1 MYTHTC
7 NSLRHSMMS
16 LDNYVIILITKFTY
30 LVRFGSEDGIL
41 CYGFTCI
48 NELFV
53 MLIFCYVRSR
63 IEHRVKQL
71 TEGLMSELQVSPE
84 RSLRGGPRAA
94 RRAVAQLIRLGK
106 SAQVNIKIDCC

>member
-1 MYTHTC
+1 
-7 NSLRHSMMS
+7 MMS
-16 LDNYVIILITKFTY
+16 LDNYVIILITKLTY

-53 MLIFCYVRSR
+53 MLNIFCYVRSR

-106 SAQVNIKIDCC
+106 SAQVNVKIGCC